1 MCIDGNSAS
10 LTPHKWFHHH
20 KLKIPEASCRDLQFV
35 VKVTQNMA
43 YLNDVYL
50 FRIVDQGEA
59 KGRDHPQANSEAMS
73 LSGAL
78 REYGRQDAYTFACL
92 LQIPAGHSCDWYLT
106 IVVDIREY

>member
-1 MCIDGNSAS
+1 MYIDGNSSS
-10 LTPHKWFHHH
+10 LTPHRWFHHH

-35 VKVTQNMA
+35 VKITQNMA

-59 KGRDHPQANSEAMS
+59 KGREHLQANSEAMS

-78 REYGRQDAYTFACL
+78 REYGRQDAYCSSGLVKLSYSKLQLCL
-92 LQIPAGHSCDWYLT
+92 VVPALVSKP
-106 IVVDIREY
+106 